1 MPRPY
6 VHRDVEPRILTA
18 AEQFPVVVVTGPRQ
32 TGKSTLLRELFPD
45 STYVTLDDPVVRR
58 TAVEDPGLFV
68 DRCPDRCIVDEV
80 QYAPDIL
87 PYIKMRVDRDRAKT
101 GLFFLTGSEVF
112 PLMQGLSESLAGRA
126 AIFEL
131 LGLSASEYPVGTN
144 DVSGLFQRCFTG
156 AYPEPLVHEVD
167 RGIYYGAY
175 MQTYVE
181 RDVRRVESVRDVVV
195 FQRFL
200 ELVAARVGS
209 LLNLS
214 ELAKDAGVSH
224 TTARR
229 WMSIL
234 ETSRIVYLL
243 RPFHRNITKRTTKAP
258 KVYFADTGLLSYLL
272 RYPDWRSLS
281 SGPQAGAIFENYVVV
296 ELLKE
301 KLNHGHLYEL
311 FFYRDSNQNEVDLVI
326 DRGRST
332 QLCEIKLAKTVR
344 PRHYATLLRLAP
356 QFPNPS
362 RYLISLYPDRTPLD
376 RRVENVPFGEIAHL
390 TRPADQPG
398 PPGLP

>member
-1 MPRPY
+1 MTHPY
-6 VHRDVEPRILTA
+6 VRRDLEPRILTA
-18 AEQFPVVVVTGPRQ
+18 AEQFPVIVVTGPRQ
-32 TGKSTLLRELFPD
+32 TGKSTLLKELFPD
-45 STYVTLDDPVVRR
+45 YPYVTLDDPVVRR

-87 PYIKMRVDRDRAKT
+87 PYIKMRVDREPSKT
-101 GLFFLTGSEVF
+101 GVFFLTGSEVF

-131 LGLSASEYPVGTN
+131 LGLSGSEYPVGSA
-144 DVSGLFQRCFTG
+144 DVSGLFQRCFAG
-156 AYPEPLVHEVD
+156 AYPDPLVHEVE
-167 RGIYYGAY
+167 RSVYYGAY
-175 MQTYVE
+175 VQTYVE

-200 ELVAARVGS
+200 ELVAARVGA

-214 ELAKDAGVSH
+214 ELAKEAGVSQP
-224 TTARR
+224 TARR

-258 KVYFADTGLLSYLL
+258 KVYFTDTGLLSYLL

-281 SGPQAGAIFENYVVV
+281 SGPQAGAILENYVVV
-296 ELLKE
+296 EFLKE
-301 KLNHGHLYEL
+301 KLNHGYLYEL
-311 FFYRDSNQNEVDLVI
+311 FFYRDSNQNEIDLVI

-344 PRHYATLLRLAP
+344 PRHYSTLVRLAP
-356 QFPNPS
+356 QFPEP
-362 RYLISLYPDRTPLD
+362 RGYLVSLYPDQTPLD
-376 RRVENVPFGEIAHL
+376 RTVENVPFSAIAEL
-390 TRPADQPG
+390 ARPR
-398 PPGLP
+398 